1 MKLTLHST
9 VNGEQSDPLTTDC
22 ICLSR
27 NNGLLI
33 IYEQPLYDRT
43 VKTTILLQKDHAV
56 IRRQAPYHTHLTIRE
71 GRTEPGVYA
80 TGIGS
85 ADVQIGGKKIR
96 HATGKSG
103 TTAHLHYELHGLAQQ
118 ALQVILQI
126 HITD

>member
-80 TGIGS
+80 TGVGS
-85 ADVQIGGKKIR
+85 ADVQVTGKNIR
-96 HATGKSG
+96 HVTDKSG
-103 TTAHLHYELHGLAQQ
+103 TTIHLHYELHGLAEQV
-118 ALQVILQI
+118 LQIFLQI